1 MPSMLLVRRL
11 FPSLSLSLCGLT
23 WLSSAQYLFRRSLKM
38 NGRNKTKLSL
48 RRVLT
53 FTHRLFSFKW
63 HSFEMHSTAIFH
75 SLWTCGQD
83 LVSLWAGS
91 SWKGR
96 EGTVLYPLSS
106 NKLVGGVGVGCHKE
120 SPHPPSLKPITSPS
134 QTVFCRLSLRPIF
147 GLRFI
152 RSKDGFCFVTYFSCE
167 YDFLSFFSLLR
178 KTSWE
183 RPPLV
188 PLSSAMYHS
197 TRRSSTC
204 RFLSSYRRATWY
216 GD

>member
-1 MPSMLLVRRL
+1 MSRNAHCRTKGREHLAWSTPINGCEEEYIFHPYFFVCVFFQELLESAYTLYNEMVFVTLDIDEFAHWASRFVPRDYL

-96 EGTVLYPLSS
+96 EGTVLYPLT
-106 NKLVGGVGVGCHKE
+106 K
-120 SPHPPSLKPITSPS
+120 
-134 QTVFCRLSLRPIF
+134 
-147 GLRFI
+147 
-152 RSKDGFCFVTYFSCE
+152 
-167 YDFLSFFSLLR
+167 
-178 KTSWE
+178 
-183 RPPLV
+183 
-188 PLSSAMYHS
+188 
-197 TRRSSTC
+197 
-204 RFLSSYRRATWY
+204 
-216 GD
+216 